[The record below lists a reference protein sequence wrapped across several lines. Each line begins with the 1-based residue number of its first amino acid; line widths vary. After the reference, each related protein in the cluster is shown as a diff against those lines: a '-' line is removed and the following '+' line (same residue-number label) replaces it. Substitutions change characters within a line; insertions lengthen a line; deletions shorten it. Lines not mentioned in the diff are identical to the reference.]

1 MNVQQARWSRLVG
14 LAFVLGV
21 HGIVLYAL
29 WSARLIPAPEEA
41 TTLFVRFIT
50 PSQPAV
56 RVQPPPRQLPP
67 PKPVKQ
73 ETPRPPVPHRHLVV
87 EAAVAP
93 ADFVMPLPPAVP
105 VIEAPPAPL
114 AAPDPSPAEPTG
126 PVTLQGELALGCP
139 TRTPP
144 KYPALARRTGESGDV
159 VLRVEL
165 DTDGRVSAAHIATS
179 SGFRRLDEAALNAV
193 KTWRCN
199 PPLRDGRAVRAI
211 ALQPF
216 KFNLE

>member
-1 MNVQQARWSRLVG
+1 MNLQQAGWNRLVG
-14 LAFVLGV
+14 LTFVLGV

-29 WSARLIPAPEEA
+29 WSARLVPAPEEA
-41 TTLFVRFIT
+41 ATLFVSFIA
-50 PSQPAV
+50 PPQPAAQ
-56 RVQPPPRQLPP
+56 VQPPPRQQQPP
-67 PKPVKQ
+67 RPVKQ
-73 ETPRPPVPHRHLVV
+73 EKPRPPAPHRHLVV
-87 EAAVAP
+87 GAMVAP
-93 ADFVMPLPPAVP
+93 AGFVMPLPPAVP

-114 AAPDPSPAEPTG
+114 AAPVPSPAKPTG

-144 KYPALARRTGESGDV
+144 KYPALARHAGESGNV

-165 DTDGRVSAAHIATS
+165 DTDGRVGAAHIATS

-193 KTWRCN
+193 KTWRCD
-199 PPLRDGRAVRAI
+199 PPLRDGQAVRAI